1 MLTRMVL
8 AVKDLQLQK
17 QLEEQITV
25 ADIQIECVDHKK
37 NVWQQVVQSCADIIV
52 ISDKLIPEP
61 IESGIAVLHELP
73 EIPTSIILHENNS
86 AEIQASYITAGADSV
101 LFSGIALQSLINA
114 IEATV
119 ESRRQV
125 IMHERF
131 DRRGKIKPKISDFT
145 STSEVMQ
152 MFMNEVQMVAPSD
165 SLLLIT
171 GETGVG
177 KEHLA
182 KVVHA
187 ESPRATG
194 PFVAVNTAALPE
206 QLLESELFGHKQG
219 AFTGATR
226 SHRGAFEQ
234 AHGGT
239 IFLDE
244 IGEISLHLQ
253 AKLLR
258 VLQEYEIQPIGAEKP
273 TWVDVRVLA
282 ATNRNLEEEVAKG
295 NFRKDLYYRLSV
307 VHLQIPCLRERR
319 EDIPNLARRFVMQF
333 KHKIGRDVSHI
344 SESAMSAL
352 CRYDWPGNIREL
364 MNVIER
370 SMLLCRG
377 SEITVENL
385 PNVFHYEQD
394 HTVGQDGIQ
403 NNPQS
408 WQGKSLGA
416 VKESVL
422 EEVEKRYL
430 QMVLE
435 ETNGSMKKAAHL
447 AGITSRSLYS
457 KMKKHSLYKETFK
470 KGAHGKAKPTRK
482 VKTQVLYYSQIT
494 IQQKKV
500 SRYQNRIW

>member
-8 AVKDLQLQK
+8 AVKDPQLQRR
-17 QLEEQITV
+17 LEEQIML
-25 ADIQIECVDHKK
+25 ADIQVECVEQTKD
-37 NVWQQVVQSCADIIV
+37 VWQQVVQSCADIIV

-61 IESGIAVLHELP
+61 IESGIAMLNELP
-73 EIPTSIILHENNS
+73 EIPTSVILHETNS
-86 AEIQASYITAGADSV
+86 AEIQAGYITAGADSV
-101 LFSGIALQSLINA
+101 LFSGLALQSLINA

-125 IMHERF
+125 VQHERF
-131 DRRGKIKPKISDFT
+131 DRRGKVKPKLTDFA
-145 STSEVMQ
+145 SSSEVMQ
-152 MFMNEVQMVAPSD
+152 IFMNEVQMVAPSD

-182 KVVHA
+182 KVIHA
-187 ESPRATG
+187 ESPRVAG
-194 PFVAVNTAALPE
+194 PYIAVNIAALPE

-244 IGEISLHLQ
+244 IGEMPLHLQ

-273 TWVDVRVLA
+273 IWVDVRVIA
-282 ATNRNLEEEVAKG
+282 ATNRDLEEEVAKG
-295 NFRKDLYYRLSV
+295 HFRKDLYYRLSV
-307 VHLQIPCLRERR
+307 VRLQIPSLRYRR

-333 KHKIGRDVSHI
+333 KHKIGRDVRQI
-344 SESAMSAL
+344 SEPAMAAL

-370 SMLLCRG
+370 SMLLCRT
-377 SEITVENL
+377 SDITVENL
-385 PNVFHYEQD
+385 PNVFHSENSVLVEQD
-394 HTVGQDGIQ
+394 GLPHA
-403 NNPQS
+403 PES
-408 WQGKSLGA
+408 WQGKSLAA
-416 VKESVL
+416 VKESIL
-422 EEVEKRYL
+422 EEVERLYL
-430 QMVLE
+430 QMVLQS
-435 ETNGSMKKAAHL
+435 TRGRLKDASRIAD
-447 AGITSRSLYS
+447 ITTRSLYS
-457 KMKKHSLYKETFK
+457 KMKKYGLHKESFK
-470 KGAHGKAKPTRK
+470 KSKKEKDQSEHVGE
-482 VKTQVLYYSQIT
+482 QI
-494 IQQKKV
+494 
-500 SRYQNRIW
+500 SGGSD